1 MKVDEFAGRLSF
13 FFACHND
20 FFEEIAKFRAA
31 RRIWARVMR
40 DRFKAK
46 NTRSM
51 WMRMHV
57 QTSGCTLTAQQP
69 VNNAI
74 RTAFQALAAVLGGTQ
89 SLHTNSFDEALCL
102 PGEEAVRIALR
113 TQQLIAHESGVTD
126 TVDPLG
132 GSFYVEALTNEMEE
146 RAMNYIDKIDSMGG
160 VIAGIEKGFFQKEIA
175 ASAYKYQKEVERHER
190 TVVGVN
196 DYCVEKDWVPIDLL
210 RIPPHVEKEQLA
222 RLQRIREGRN
232 RQKVKQSLDKLFN
245 DADKKQN
252 LMPSIIEA
260 LKAYAT
266 LGEITEVLRSVYGEY
281 KELIII

>member
-1 MKVDEFAGRLSF
+1 
-13 FFACHND
+13 
-20 FFEEIAKFRAA
+20 
-31 RRIWARVMR
+31 
-40 DRFKAK
+40 
-46 NTRSM
+46 
-51 WMRMHV
+51 
-57 QTSGCTLTAQQP
+57 
-69 VNNAI
+69 
-74 RTAFQALAAVLGGTQ
+74 
-89 SLHTNSFDEALCL
+89 
-102 PGEEAVRIALR
+102 
-113 TQQLIAHESGVTD
+113 
-126 TVDPLG
+126 
-132 GSFYVEALTNEMEE
+132 
-146 RAMNYIDKIDSMGG
+146 MNYIDKIDSMGG

-222 RLQRIREGRN
+222 RLERVKEGRN
-232 RQKVKQSLDKLFN
+232 RQKVKQSLDRLLD